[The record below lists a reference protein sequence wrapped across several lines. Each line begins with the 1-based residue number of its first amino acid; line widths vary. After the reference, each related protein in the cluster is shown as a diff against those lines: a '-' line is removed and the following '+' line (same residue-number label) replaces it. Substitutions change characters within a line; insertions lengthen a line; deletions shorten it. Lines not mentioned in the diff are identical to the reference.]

1 MKKILA
7 MILIMSVMAMG
18 FSAVVD
24 TATLTINTTVDEV
37 NEIGIFDEAVTTTE
51 AFVAGSK
58 AVTKYL
64 PNIDPTDTDTKVLDK
79 LYLAVRT
86 NRTDALTVEITLGD
100 LENGSDVM
108 KYGTTFDTAHGN
120 AGLLVLSGD
129 VHSLVV
135 PASTGLQI
143 YNFPFQ
149 VSITNAQ
156 YSSSIPNSY
165 SATIMFK
172 YTSL

>member
-7 MILIMSVMAMG
+7 MILIMSVMVMG

-37 NEIGIFDEAVTTTE
+37 NEIGIFDNPVTTTE

-64 PNIDPTDTDTKVLDK
+64 PNIDPTGTDTKVLDK

-86 NRTDALTVEITLGD
+86 NRKDALTVEITLGD
-100 LENGSDVM
+100 LKNGSDVM
-108 KYGTTFDTAHGN
+108 KYGTIFDTAHGN
-120 AGLLVLSGD
+120 DGSFVSSGD
-129 VHSLVV
+129 VYSLIV
-135 PASTGLQI
+135 PASMGLQI

-149 VSITNAQ
+149 ISITNAQ

-165 SATIMFK
+165 TATILFK

>member
-7 MILIMSVMAMG
+7 MILMMSVMVMG

-24 TATLTINTTVDEV
+24 TATLTITTVVEEV
-37 NEIGIFDEAVTTTE
+37 NEIGVFDNPVTTTE
-51 AFVAGSK
+51 AFVEGSK

-86 NRTDALTVEITLGD
+86 NRTDALTVEVTLGD
-100 LENGSDVM
+100 LKNGSDVM

-120 AGLLVLSGD
+120 TGMFVLSGD

-149 VSITNAQ
+149 VSVTNAQ
-156 YSSSIPNSY
+156 YNSSIPNSY
-165 SATIMFK
+165 TATIIFK

>member
-1 MKKILA
+1 MLYTIRRNKNKKETKNMKKILA

-24 TATLTINTTVDEV
+24 TAT
-37 NEIGIFDEAVTTTE
+37 
-51 AFVAGSK
+51 
-58 AVTKYL
+58 
-64 PNIDPTDTDTKVLDK
+64 
-79 LYLAVRT
+79 
-86 NRTDALTVEITLGD
+86 LTVEITLGD

>member
-1 MKKILA
+1 MKKIIT
-7 MILIMSVMAMG
+7 MILIMSVMVMG

-24 TATLTINTTVDEV
+24 TATLTINATVEQV
-37 NEIGIFDEAVTTTE
+37 NEIGIFDEAITTTE
-51 AFVAGSK
+51 AFATSSK
-58 AVTKYL
+58 AVTKTF
-64 PNIDPTDTDTKVLDK
+64 PNIDPTDTDTKILDK

-86 NRTDALTVEITLGD
+86 NRTDTLTIEITLGD
-100 LENGSDVM
+100 LENGSNTM

-120 AGLLVLSGD
+120 TGLLVLSGD

-149 VSITNAQ
+149 ISVPHAQ

>member
-1 MKKILA
+1 MLYTIRRNKNKKETKNMKKILA

-24 TATLTINTTVDEV
+24 T
-37 NEIGIFDEAVTTTE
+37 
-51 AFVAGSK
+51 
-58 AVTKYL
+58 
-64 PNIDPTDTDTKVLDK
+64 
-79 LYLAVRT
+79 
-86 NRTDALTVEITLGD
+86 DALTVEITLGD
-100 LENGSDVM
+100 LENGTDIM

-120 AGLLVLSGD
+120 TGLSVLSGD

>member
-7 MILIMSVMAMG
+7 MILIMSVMVMG

-24 TATLTINTTVDEV
+24 TAHENT
-37 NEIGIFDEAVTTTE
+37 
-51 AFVAGSK
+51 
-58 AVTKYL
+58 
-64 PNIDPTDTDTKVLDK
+64 
-79 LYLAVRT
+79 
-86 NRTDALTVEITLGD
+86 
-100 LENGSDVM
+100 
-108 KYGTTFDTAHGN
+108 
-120 AGLLVLSGD
+120 GLFVLSGD

-149 VSITNAQ
+149 ISITNAQ

-165 SATIMFK
+165 TATIMFK

>member
-7 MILIMSVMAMG
+7 MVLMMGVMVMG

-86 NRTDALTVEITLGD
+86 NRKDALTVEIILDD
-100 LENGSDVM
+100 LENDADIM

-120 AGLLVLSGD
+120 DGSFVLSGD

-149 VSITNAQ
+149 ISITNAQ

-165 SATIMFK
+165 TATIIFK